1 MSLRKAQFESYDL
14 GFCHH
19 SLCKLKLLDSRLLP
33 SCLYV
38 LSPKAPINLYPLCVR
53 DFLRKLNAWLQDL
66 WIRFTVPKP
75 LPASVDDK
83 GQPLPPPTPEEA
95 KRALRAVITNYVAD
109 GWNIEIENDLE
120 VVLGRKAKFH
130 WVGKLIIFLLLLLL
144 FAPVGVFY
152 LIVVIIKGVTA
163 KPARIRVWIDEM
175 GRLQR
180 Q

>member
-1 MSLRKAQFESYDL
+1 MKLFMEKFASL
-14 GFCHH
+14 
-19 SLCKLKLLDSRLLP
+19 
-33 SCLYV
+33 
-38 LSPKAPINLYPLCVR
+38 
-53 DFLRKLNAWLQDL
+53 LQDL
-66 WIRFTVPKP
+66 WSRFTVPKP
-75 LPASVDDK
+75 LPPMVDEQ

-95 KRALRAVITNYVAD
+95 KKTLRAEITNYVAD

-144 FAPVGVFY
+144 FAPIGIFY

-163 KPARIRVWIDEM
+163 KPVRLRLWIDNE

-180 Q
+180 E